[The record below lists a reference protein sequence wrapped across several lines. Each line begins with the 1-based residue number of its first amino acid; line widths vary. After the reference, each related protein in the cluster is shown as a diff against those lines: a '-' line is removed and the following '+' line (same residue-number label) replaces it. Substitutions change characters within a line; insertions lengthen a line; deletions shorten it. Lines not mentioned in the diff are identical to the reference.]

1 MGFQNHALVIGF
13 TTWLTRLIKHPSWD
27 LIAHKTKSS
36 GPKNLEM
43 SWNDI
48 KSWIPP
54 KSHMKQN
61 RKLENTSDLWLED
74 DVPVGSCST
83 CQISSGLHQPEW
95 VLKNKARDY
104 CQILIAQPRKY
115 EEIPTSIC
123 AGVIQLNAY
132 QSMDIFDRVTMAS
145 KQNDSACTST
155 PLQES
160 TYTWDV

>member
-1 MGFQNHALVIGF
+1 MVNACKCTILLFYFSTWGYLVGFQNHALVIGF

-61 RKLENTSDLWLED
+61 RKLENPSDLGLED
-74 DVPVGSCST
+74 DVPVGSCWIVCLHFST

-95 VLKNKARDY
+95 VLKKKKTGITAKYKWPNPESMKKY
-104 CQILIAQPRKY
+104 QPPFVQGLY
-115 EEIPTSIC
+115 S
-123 AGVIQLNAY
+123 
-132 QSMDIFDRVTMAS
+132 
-145 KQNDSACTST
+145 
-155 PLQES
+155 
-160 TYTWDV
+160 